1 MSLKETIMA
10 DVKEA
15 MKSKEME
22 KLTVLRFIHS
32 SIKNKEIEVRP
43 NELTEDDELQVIKK
57 LAKQRQESIEQFSNA
72 GRQDLADKEKAEL
85 EIISKYLPEQMPR
98 EKVEALVSS
107 TIESLGATSI
117 KDMGKVMKEVLA
129 QSKGAADNKVVSEI
143 VKAKLQ

>member
-98 EKVEALVSS
+98 EKVEALVAS

>member
-43 NELTEDDELQVIKK
+43 NELTEETFAFIGKFIVLV
-57 LAKQRQESIEQFSNA
+57 RTQFVPFVSW
-72 GRQDLADKEKAEL
+72 
-85 EIISKYLPEQMPR
+85 
-98 EKVEALVSS
+98 LV
-107 TIESLGATSI
+107 L
-117 KDMGKVMKEVLA
+117 VVLLSPNNPA
-129 QSKGAADNKVVSEI
+129 IYNLFPLLS
-143 VKAKLQ
+143 

>member
-43 NELTEDDELQVIKK
+43 NELTEEDELQVVKK
-57 LAKQRQESIEQFSNA
+57 LAKQRQESIEQFSSA

-98 EKVEALVSS
+98 EKVEALVAS
-107 TIESLGATSI
+107 TIESLGASSI

>member
-10 DVKEA
+10 DVKDA
-15 MKSKEME
+15 MKAKEME

-43 NELTEDDELQVIKK
+43 NELTADDELQVIKK
-57 LAKQRQESIEQFSNA
+57 LAKQRQESIEQFSSA

-85 EIISKYLPEQMPR
+85 EIISKYLPAQMPK
-98 EKVEALVSS
+98 EKVEELVDGA
-107 TIESLGATSI
+107 IKSLGASSI

-129 QSKGAADNKVVSEI
+129 QAKGAADNKVVSEI
-143 VKAKLQ
+143 VKSKLQ

>member
-43 NELTEDDELQVIKK
+43 KELTEDDELQVVKK
-57 LAKQRQESIEQFSNA
+57 LAKQNSRYRILQVV
-72 GRQDLADKEKAEL
+72 EL
-85 EIISKYLPEQMPR
+85 FENF
-98 EKVEALVSS
+98 SS
-107 TIESLGATSI
+107 TGFS
-117 KDMGKVMKEVLA
+117 
-129 QSKGAADNKVVSEI
+129 
-143 VKAKLQ
+143 

>member
-43 NELTEDDELQVIKK
+43 NELTEEDELQVIKK
-57 LAKQRQESIEQFSNA
+57 LAKQRQESIEQFSSA

-98 EKVEALVSS
+98 EKVESLVAS

>member
-43 NELTEDDELQVIKK
+43 NELTSDDELQVIKK

-98 EKVEALVSS
+98 EKVEALVAS